1 MFCRTARKEE
11 KKMEIPTYIYGIFP
25 SKKREEIISKRN
37 VRVIKEFLCKR
48 EKLEIAKEDE
58 LAHLKQLRKKRSINR
73 AIYNR
78 LKRVMILTHEQKRID
93 LIEATIKKSIRMGKS
108 VVSFDSQPTEDN
120 QQLEP
125 NSENN

>member
-1 MFCRTARKEE
+1 L
-11 KKMEIPTYIYGIFP
+11 EIPIFIYGVFP
-25 SKKREEIISKRN
+25 SKKREEFISKRN
-37 VRVIKEFLCKR
+37 VRVIKEFLGKR
-48 EKLEIAKEDE
+48 EKLEIAKEEE

-73 AIYNR
+73 AIYSR

-93 LIEATIKKSIRMGKS
+93 LIEATIRKSVKMGKS
-108 VVSFDSQPTEDN
+108 AVSFDSQPTEDD

>member
-1 MFCRTARKEE
+1 
-11 KKMEIPTYIYGIFP
+11 MEIPPIIYGVFP

-37 VRVIKEFLCKR
+37 VRVIKEFLRKR
-48 EKLEIAKEDE
+48 EKLEIAKKEE
-58 LAHLKQLRKKRSINR
+58 LAHLKQLHKKRSINR
-73 AIYNR
+73 AIYSR

-93 LIEATIKKSIRMGKS
+93 LIEATIKKSVKMDKS
-108 VVSFDSQPTEDN
+108 IVNFDSQPIENN